1 MRKIHS
7 TNPEGGQNYKYDNTD
22 DKKSSDRE
30 QIQSNRSSEV
40 VKDFGELMDEENKQ
54 EEHEERLNKH
64 IQFIRGM
71 ISDGGYSTASMT
83 EATKDLTTNEAKIQY
98 LEEK

>member
-7 TNPEGGQNYKYDNTD
+7 YNNEGGQNYKDDNNSDNKTT
-22 DKKSSDRE
+22 DRE
-30 QIQSNRSSEV
+30 QIQSNRSSDV

-54 EEHEERLNKH
+54 DENEERLNKH

-71 ISDGGYSTASMT
+71 LSDGGYSTASMT
-83 EATKDLTTNEAKIQY
+83 
-98 LEEK
+98 

>member
-64 IQFIRGM
+64 I
-71 ISDGGYSTASMT
+71 
-83 EATKDLTTNEAKIQY
+83 
-98 LEEK
+98 